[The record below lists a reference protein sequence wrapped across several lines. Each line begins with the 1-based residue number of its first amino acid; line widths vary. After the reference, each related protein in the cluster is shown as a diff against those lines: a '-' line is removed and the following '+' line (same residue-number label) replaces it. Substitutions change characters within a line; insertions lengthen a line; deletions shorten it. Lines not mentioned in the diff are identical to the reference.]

1 MRRLAGRA
9 DLGLSRL
16 IEARNARATDLAI
29 ELGVTGAIA
38 SAAAMVAGAI
48 GLFLAGLNAIPVQG
62 PVPVSEPELDE
73 EFVLRDLVERQA
85 HLALQAVGGRDE
97 DEEARR
103 LRHLGHELLTRY
115 VPRVERDLAEEER
128 GWGTPLTDQEAT
140 TAIERYKRRWLW
152 LQRNWERFGWGTFT
166 ERKVF

>member
-1 MRRLAGRA
+1 
-9 DLGLSRL
+9 
-16 IEARNARATDLAI
+16 
-29 ELGVTGAIA
+29 
-38 SAAAMVAGAI
+38 MVAGAI
-48 GLFLAGLNAIPVQG
+48 GLFLAGLYSLPVQG
-62 PVPVSEPELDE
+62 PTPVSEPELDE
-73 EFVLRDLVERQA
+73 EFILRELVERQA

-115 VPRVERDLAEEER
+115 VPRVERDMAEEER
-128 GWGTPLTDQEAT
+128 GWGSPLTDQEAT